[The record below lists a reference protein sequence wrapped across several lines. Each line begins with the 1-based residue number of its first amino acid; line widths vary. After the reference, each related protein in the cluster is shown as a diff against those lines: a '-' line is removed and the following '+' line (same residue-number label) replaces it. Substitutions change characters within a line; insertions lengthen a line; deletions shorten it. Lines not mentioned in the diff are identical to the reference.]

1 MIESVFLPPYQFTLS
16 LPAFQYEHKE
26 MMHNYNHY
34 AMAGILLQDEPMGR
48 IMLGGPIGT
57 IINYELSK
65 EDSKK
70 MIQGMEKTAKIFFA
84 AGADHVITSHRKK
97 TILYSEHD
105 FPLID
110 ERGVGPW
117 DINLGSAHPQGGNK
131 MGGESSS
138 SVVDSYCKFHGIENL
153 FVCDASVFPTSI
165 GVNPQLTV
173 MAIASRVAE
182 HIGVNWDREIKY
194 ARSP

>member
-1 MIESVFLPPYQFTLS
+1 
-16 LPAFQYEHKE
+16 
-26 MMHNYNHY
+26 
-34 AMAGILLQDEPMGR
+34 
-48 IMLGGPIGT
+48 
-57 IINYELSK
+57 
-65 EDSKK
+65 
-70 MIQGMEKTAKIFFA
+70 
-84 AGADHVITSHRKK
+84 
-97 TILYSEHD
+97 
-105 FPLID
+105 
-110 ERGVGPW
+110 
-117 DINLGSAHPQGGNK
+117 